1 MKTKKIIKILSTTL
15 VGLACLMATPAQPH
29 QATNWDVRIELAE
42 LTCYNTEDS
51 TGADELYALGAM
63 TLNLPSGKVRMVPF
77 VVPPMD
83 INSDNVPHRMDK
95 VLLTATLPPGTN
107 ITGELSAF
115 DEDAAKDWGDVGQ
128 KFTDAVVHAG
138 DEAASLGKKAGLIGK
153 AVGAGMKIV
162 SAAMGL
168 DKDDPLGTIG
178 TPAVAVGKTPATFRY
193 RGEVY
198 NGLTKTLTLKK
209 SGFWSDFH
217 YTVKY
222 TVYLTPTTNLPTI
235 Q

>member
-1 MKTKKIIKILSTTL
+1 MNTKKSIKTLSATL
-15 VGLACLMATPAQPH
+15 LCLASLTATPAQPH

-51 TGADELYALGAM
+51 AGADEFYALGAM
-63 TLNLPSGKVRMVPF
+63 TLNLPSGKVRTVPF

-83 INSDNVPHRMDK
+83 INSDNIPHRMDK

-153 AVGAGMKIV
+153 AVGEGMKIV
-162 SAAMGL
+162 NAAMGL

-193 RGEVY
+193 RGEVH
-198 NGLTKTLTLKK
+198 NGLTKTLPLKK